1 MAHRE
6 HNRSRKSGAF
16 FLIILGALIFITAP
30 LYLGDSPELGM
41 AAIVFGFIVGGLG
54 FYLNF
59 FKKQRV
65 E

>member
-1 MAHRE
+1 MAHHE

-16 FLIILGALIFITAP
+16 FLIILGALLFITAP
-30 LYLGDSPELGM
+30 VYLSDSPELGM
-41 AAIVFGFIVGGLG
+41 AAIVMGFIVGGFG

-65 E
+65 P